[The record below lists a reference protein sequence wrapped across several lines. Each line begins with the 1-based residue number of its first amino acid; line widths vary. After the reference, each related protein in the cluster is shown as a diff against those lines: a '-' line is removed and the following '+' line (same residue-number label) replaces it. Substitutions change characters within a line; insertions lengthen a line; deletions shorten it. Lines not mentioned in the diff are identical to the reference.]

1 MRRITP
7 TLSLLGLF
15 GLLAIATGCASLRPS
30 LQAPT
35 LTFVGAELERASLL
49 EQRLR
54 ARMRVSNPNDRAI
67 AVRGVTYTLE
77 VAGEELGRGV
87 SGGAFEIPAAGTTTF
102 EVLVTAN
109 LAPVLLKLAT
119 RLGRDAAIP
128 YRIRGEVTLASG
140 LLRKIPFDERGEL
153 RLR

>member
-1 MRRITP
+1 MRRITS
-7 TLSLLGLF
+7 TLLLLGLL
-15 GLLAIATGCASLRPS
+15 GIASGCASLRPP

-35 LTFVGAELERASLL
+35 LAFVGAELERASVL

-54 ARMRVSNPNDRAI
+54 VRMRVTNPNDREI

-87 SGGAFEIPAAGTTTF
+87 SGNAFTIPAVGTTNF

-109 LAPVLLKLAT
+109 LAPVVLKLAT
-119 RLGRDAAIP
+119 RLGRDATIP

-140 LLRKIPFDERGEL
+140 LLRKIPFDETGAL

>member
-1 MRRITP
+1 MCRITSK
-7 TLSLLGLF
+7 LLLLGL
-15 GLLAIATGCASLRPS
+15 LAMATGCASLRPP

-35 LTFVGAELERASLL
+35 LAFVGAELERASVL

-54 ARMRVSNPNDRAI
+54 TRMRVTNPNDREI

-77 VAGEELGRGV
+77 LAGEELGRGV
-87 SGGAFEIPAAGTTTF
+87 SGNAFTIPAGGSTTF

-128 YRIRGEVTLASG
+128 YRIRGEVSLASG
-140 LLRKIPFDERGEL
+140 LLRTIPFDERGEL